1 MWKHIL
7 SNFQFMCSTVG
18 SRKRF
23 LKTVTHASWA
33 VSSVGKRQPVLGR
46 DHFSLIKVM
55 FGSDD
60 VHISRLWKSW
70 LLHQSLQCYP
80 PTSIF

>member
-1 MWKHIL
+1 VK
-7 SNFQFMCSTVG
+7 QT
-18 SRKRF
+18 SRMSCQPLNLELAPCIGRRRPCGAANAF
-23 LKTVTHASWA
+23 LCF
-33 VSSVGKRQPVLGR
+33 LGR

-55 FGSDD
+55 FGADY

-70 LLHQSLQCYP
+70 LLHQLLQCYP